1 MNLFASLKE
10 TLSEGIV
17 NQIAVQNNEKPEKIQ
32 KALDAFSASIV
43 GGLIKRAS
51 SESGMKL
58 IFAQAQNIAFTPEQL
73 SKIVKTSAELESF
86 KSSGEKI
93 LNTVLPGFK
102 SPVCSM
108 VTKYSGTKNSLASAL
123 SGISMSVIITVL
135 KKIVSDKQLNAE
147 SLAAFLG
154 EQRESLLTVVPDL
167 NDRIIETVGIQYLLH
182 NFEVPRAEQQM
193 TVAKTTE
200 PISSK
205 QPFLVGVEDRGL
217 ERTNFKWV
225 GVGLITV
232 ALLGAGAVYFWN
244 QQQTTTIT
252 PAAEIEADTLAEART
267 IQEPIEKKP
276 ATIDT
281 ATAPPPATPAATSVE
296 NPMEVYLA
304 DKALPKGKAFKFEN
318 VDFEDNTLQLKASAN
333 ASVQA
338 LADLLKKYPTAQIK
352 LVAYANDAKPPLTNK
367 VLSVKRVYA
376 LKDQFVKSGIS
387 FVRVDAEGRGTGVNP
402 KNTTGSK
409 QVAMREV
416 WVRFVQK

>member
-51 SESGMKL
+51 SESGLKL

-86 KSSGEKI
+86 KSAGEKT

-182 NFEVPRAEQQM
+182 TFEVPRTEQQM
-193 TVAKTTE
+193 TVARTTE

-205 QPFLVGVEDRGL
+205 QPFLVDVEDRGL
-217 ERTNFKWV
+217 GQTNFKWV

-232 ALLGAGAVYFWN
+232 ALLGAGVYFWY
-244 QQQTTTIT
+244 QQHTTT
-252 PAAEIEADTLAEART
+252 PGAEIEADTLAEART

-281 ATAPPPATPAATSVE
+281 ATATPPATPAATSVE

-402 KNTTGSK
+402 KNTTDSK

>member
-10 TLSEGIV
+10 TLSEGVV

-51 SESGMKL
+51 SESGLKL

-86 KSSGEKI
+86 KSAGEKI

-182 NFEVPRAEQQM
+182 TFEVPRTEQQM
-193 TVAKTTE
+193 TVARTTE

-232 ALLGAGAVYFWN
+232 ALLGAGVYFGY
-244 QQQTTTIT
+244 QQHTTT
-252 PAAEIEADTLAEART
+252 PGAEIEADTLAEART

-281 ATAPPPATPAATSVE
+281 STATPPATPAATSVE